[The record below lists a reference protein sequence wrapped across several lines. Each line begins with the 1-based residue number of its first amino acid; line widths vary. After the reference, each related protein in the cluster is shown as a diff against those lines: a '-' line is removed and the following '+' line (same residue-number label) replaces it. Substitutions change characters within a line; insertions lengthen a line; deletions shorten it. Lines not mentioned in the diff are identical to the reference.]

1 MRHRP
6 RWQTRLPLA
15 RKTLAVN
22 LSFLPPEVNSGLI
35 YAAPGSGK
43 LGAAA
48 SEWDCL
54 AMGLH
59 STAVSYQAVIA
70 ELITR
75 WPGPSAI
82 GMAGAATHYA
92 ARIIE
97 TAARAAHVGSR
108 AKAAAK
114 TFETAHALTV
124 PPLVIAANRAWF
136 ATLAATNLLGQ
147 NTQAIAATETHYL
160 EMWAQDATALNG
172 YVAGYH
178 NAVRMPASSRPAFS
192 WPAASP
198 RTEARWALKSLTSR
212 GSLPSTF
219 GQVASPE
226 ATPVGTRGTEE
237 ATTASAPERLAMYPI
252 SMLARAARMCQ
263 TGAPD
268 LTANSNGLLNG
279 FGQLVDCTA
288 QLVVDGVTDQPPVWE
303 ARVSVQMSH
312 AILLGGLTLPP
323 AWLGAAREVCHAAP
337 ASPVAGARGWSSAS
351 STRREAAQLTLIE
364 RLAAGPWAPPPAECP
379 PK

>member
-1 MRHRP
+1 M
-6 RWQTRLPLA
+6 
-15 RKTLAVN
+15 
-22 LSFLPPEVNSGLI
+22 SFLPPEVNSGLI

-54 AMGLH
+54 AMGLR
-59 STAVSYQAVIA
+59 STAVSYQTVIA
-70 ELITR
+70 ELITG
-75 WPGPSAI
+75 WPGPLAI
-82 GMAGAATHYA
+82 GMAGAAAHYA
-92 ARIIE
+92 SRIAE
-97 TAARAAHVGSR
+97 MAARAAHVGSK

-172 YVAGYH
+172 YVAAYH
-178 NAVRMPASSRPAFS
+178 NAVRMSASSR
-192 WPAASP
+192 PAASP
-198 RTEARWALKSLTSR
+198 RTEARWALRSLTSR

-219 GQVASPE
+219 GQVASPD
-226 ATPVGTRGTEE
+226 ATPVGTHGTEGT
-237 ATTASAPERLAMYPI
+237 TTASAPERLAMYPI

-263 TGAPD
+263 TGARD
-268 LTANSNGLLNG
+268 LTANSSGLLNG

-288 QLVVDGVTDQPPVWE
+288 QLVVDGVSDQPPVWE

-323 AWLGAAREVCHAAP
+323 AWLGAVREVGHTAP
-337 ASPVAGARGWSSAS
+337 ASPVAGARRWSSAS
-351 STRREAAQLTLIE
+351 STRRGAAQLTLIE